1 MCAASGG
8 PTMVAAAYL
17 RNGRMPTSMDVTP
30 PAAVAPKSSMDWRST
45 YARRLA
51 LTDAIAII
59 WVVIAVQLLR
69 FGLAADPSIVAE
81 DMASIDLSYWTISV
95 VIIAAW
101 IAILGVYKTHDYRFV
116 GTGTLE
122 YKRVA
127 DASIRLFGLVAI
139 TAFLFKVDLARGYVL
154 LAFPAGIAVL
164 LFTRWLWRQWLSV
177 QRSKGRFTSRL
188 ILVGTY
194 VSNEAIRTELQR
206 VRDAGY
212 DVVAMWVPEVPP
224 NATTLSG
231 VMVFGAE
238 TPVLQAMM
246 TSGADTVAITNSDV
260 LGTDGVRS
268 LSWSLEPGHQHLIL
282 APTLTDV
289 SGPRV
294 HMRPVAGLPL
304 IHVETPRYEG
314 AKQFTKRGF
323 DILASGIAI
332 AILSFPMLVLGML
345 VRLSSEGPALFRQQ
359 RVGKNGQL
367 FTMLKYRS
375 MVTDAEDRLQA
386 LIDHERTAGN
396 SVLFKLRE
404 DPRVTPIGK
413 FMRRFSL
420 DELPQLFNI
429 FLGHMSVVGPR
440 PPLAKEVEEYEDH
453 VHRRFLVKP
462 GLTGLWQVSGRSD
475 LSWEDSVRLDL
486 YYVENWS
493 LAGDFVLVWRT
504 LKAVLRREGAY

>member
-1 MCAASGG
+1 MQRS
-8 PTMVAAAYL
+8 
-17 RNGRMPTSMDVTP
+17 NGRF
-30 PAAVAPKSSMDWRST
+30 A
-45 YARRLA
+45 
-51 LTDAIAII
+51 
-59 WVVIAVQLLR
+59 
-69 FGLAADPSIVAE
+69 
-81 DMASIDLSYWTISV
+81 
-95 VIIAAW
+95 
-101 IAILGVYKTHDYRFV
+101 
-116 GTGTLE
+116 
-122 YKRVA
+122 
-127 DASIRLFGLVAI
+127 
-139 TAFLFKVDLARGYVL
+139 
-154 LAFPAGIAVL
+154 
-164 LFTRWLWRQWLSV
+164 
-177 QRSKGRFTSRL
+177 SRL

-194 VSNEAIRTELQR
+194 ISNEAIRTELQR

-224 NATTLSG
+224 NATALSG
-231 VMVFGAE
+231 IMVFSGE
-238 TPVLQAMM
+238 TPVLQAM
-246 TSGADTVAITNSDV
+246 TASGADTVAITNSDV
-260 LGTDGVRS
+260 LGADGVRS

-323 DILASGIAI
+323 DILASGVGI
-332 AILSFPMLVLGML
+332 AILGVPMLVLGML
-345 VRLSSEGPALFRQQ
+345 VRVSSEGPALFRQQ
-359 RVGKNGQL
+359 RVGKNGQP

>member
-1 MCAASGG
+1 
-8 PTMVAAAYL
+8 VAAAYI
-17 RNGRMPTSMDVTP
+17 RNGRMPTSMDSDVPT
-30 PAAVAPKSSMDWRST
+30 AASTRGSADWRST

-51 LTDAIAII
+51 LTDAIVIV

-69 FGLAADPSIVAE
+69 FGLDADPTIVAE
-81 DMASIDLSYWTISV
+81 DLASIDLSYWTISLAL
-95 VIIAAW
+95 IAAW
-101 IAILGVYKTHDYRFV
+101 ITILGVYKTRDYRVV
-116 GTGTLE
+116 GAGTLE

-127 DASIRLFGLVAI
+127 DASIRLFGIVAI
-139 TAFLFKVDLARGYVL
+139 AAFLLKVDLARGYVL

-194 VSNEAIRTELQR
+194 LSNEAIRTELRR
-206 VRDAGY
+206 VRAAGY
-212 DVVAMWVPEVPP
+212 DVVAMWVPQVPA
-224 NATTLSG
+224 NAASLSEI
-231 VMVFGAE
+231 MVFSGDA
-238 TPVLQAMM
+238 PILSAMIA
-246 TSGADTVAITNSDV
+246 SGADTVAVTNSDV
-260 LGTDGVRS
+260 LGADGVRS

-282 APTLTDV
+282 APNLTDV

-323 DILASGIAI
+323 DILASGAAI
-332 AILSFPMLVLGML
+332 AVLSIPMLVIAML

-359 RVGKNGQL
+359 RVGKNGES

-404 DPRVTPIGK
+404 DPRVTPVGK

>member
-1 MCAASGG
+1 M
-8 PTMVAAAYL
+8 
-17 RNGRMPTSMDVTP
+17 
-30 PAAVAPKSSMDWRST
+30 PKSTGEIPPSATSLHGSADWRST

-51 LTDAIAII
+51 TTDAIAIV

-69 FGLAADPSIVAE
+69 FGLDADPTIFAE
-81 DMASIDLSYWTISV
+81 DLASIDLSYWSISL

-101 IAILGVYKTHDYRFV
+101 IVMLGVYKSRDYRVV
-116 GTGTLE
+116 GSGTLE

-139 TAFLFKVDLARGYVL
+139 AAFLFKIDLARGYVL
-154 LAFPAGIAVL
+154 LAFPVGIGVL

-177 QRSKGRFTSRL
+177 QRSNGRFTSRL

-194 VSNEAIRTELQR
+194 TSNEAIRTELQR

-212 DVVAMWVPEVPP
+212 DVVAMWVPKVPTD
-224 NATTLSG
+224 AAALSG
-231 VMVFGAE
+231 IMVFTSD
-238 TPVLQAMM
+238 TPILEAM
-246 TSGADTVAITNSDV
+246 TASGADTVAITNSDV

-323 DILASGIAI
+323 DILAAGIGI
-332 AILSFPMLVLGML
+332 AILSVPMLVLGML
-345 VRLSSEGPALFRQQ
+345 VTLSSEGPALFRQQ
-359 RVGKNGQL
+359 RVGKNGQP

-396 SVLFKLRE
+396 AVLFKLRE

-504 LKAVLRREGAY
+504 LKTVLRREGAY

>member
-1 MCAASGG
+1 
-8 PTMVAAAYL
+8 MVAAAYL
-17 RNGRMPTSMDVTP
+17 RNGRMPASMDVA
-30 PAAVAPKSSMDWRST
+30 PAAAAAPKNSADWRST
-45 YARRLA
+45 YAQRLA
-51 LTDAIAII
+51 LTDAIVIV

-69 FGLAADPSIVAE
+69 FGVASDPTIVAE
-81 DMASIDLSYWTISV
+81 DMASIDLSYWTISLA
-95 VIIAAW
+95 IIAAW
-101 IAILGVYKTHDYRFV
+101 IAVLGVYKTHDYRVV

-139 TAFLFKVDLARGYVL
+139 AAFLFKVDLARGYVL
-154 LAFPAGIAVL
+154 LAFPVGIGVL
-164 LFTRWLWRQWLSV
+164 LFTRWLWRQWLSA
-177 QRSKGRFTSRL
+177 QRSRGRFTSRL
-188 ILVGTY
+188 ILVGTH

-212 DVVAMWVPEVPP
+212 DVVAMWVPEIPI
-224 NATTLSG
+224 NAVNLPGITLFSS
-231 VMVFGAE
+231 E
-238 TPVLQAMM
+238 KKVLDAM
-246 TSGADTVAITNSDV
+246 TESGADTVAITNSDV
-260 LGTDGVRS
+260 LGADGVRS

-282 APTLTDV
+282 APNLTDV

-314 AKQFTKRGF
+314 AKQFTKRCF
-323 DILASGIAI
+323 DLLASGSAI
-332 AILSFPMLVLGML
+332 VVLGIPMLVIALL
-345 VRLSSEGPALFRQQ
+345 VRVSSDGPALFRQQ
-359 RVGKNGQL
+359 RVGKNGSA

-386 LIDHERTAGN
+386 LIDDERTAGN
-396 SVLFKLRE
+396 TVLFKLRE
-404 DPRVTPIGK
+404 DPRVTPMGK
-413 FMRRFSL
+413 LMRRFSL

-429 FLGHMSVVGPR
+429 FLGQMSVVGPR
-440 PPLAKEVEEYEDH
+440 PPLAKEVQKYEDH

-462 GLTGLWQVSGRSD
+462 GLTGLWQVSGRSN

-493 LAGDFVLVWRT
+493 LAGDFVLIWRT
-504 LKAVLRREGAY
+504 LKAVFRSDGAY